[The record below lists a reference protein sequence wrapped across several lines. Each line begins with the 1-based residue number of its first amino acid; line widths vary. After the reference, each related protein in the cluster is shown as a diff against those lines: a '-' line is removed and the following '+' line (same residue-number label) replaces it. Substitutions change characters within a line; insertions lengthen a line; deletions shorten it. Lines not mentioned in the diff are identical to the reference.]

1 MYSPARLLI
10 LINFVLF
17 LQKTYYLRTDSYF
30 KMSDKT
36 LKVCIIF
43 IFVIIN
49 LQILYSVTI
58 SPRSTF

>member
-1 MYSPARLLI
+1 MYSHVHLLI

-17 LQKTYYLRTDSYF
+17 LQKTYYLRIDSHF

-36 LKVCIIF
+36 LKVFIIF

-49 LQILYSVTI
+49 LQILHSVTI